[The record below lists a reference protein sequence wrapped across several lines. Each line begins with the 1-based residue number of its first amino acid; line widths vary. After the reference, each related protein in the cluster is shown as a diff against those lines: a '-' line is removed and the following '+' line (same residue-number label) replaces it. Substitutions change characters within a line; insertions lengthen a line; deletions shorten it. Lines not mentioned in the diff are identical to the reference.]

1 MARYTNEFLPTT
13 LYVMAGIGVLIISF
27 LVDIRIPILPPV
39 ARLLGLAVVLTGMT
53 LVVWSARHLEGAF
66 HGEVEPRMDVLITS
80 GPYRFVRHPVYLGM
94 TIALIGLTIAFRS
107 WLGLLGVFVFFLP
120 SEIYRAKSEEKA
132 LTIKFGSEWEKY
144 KSRTGFMMPHVRR
157 SVDR

>member
-1 MARYTNEFLPTT
+1 
-13 LYVMAGIGVLIISF
+13 
-27 LVDIRIPILPPV
+27 
-39 ARLLGLAVVLTGMT
+39 MT

-132 LTIKFGSEWEKY
+132 LTTKFGSEWEKY